1 MCQLSYRNTMSCIG
15 PVAYI
20 FGVLGVG
27 KLSLDL
33 VFEDLKIVNSFR
45 EDGIPDQQPKKCF
58 LVVQLSAK
66 DPPRYLA
73 ALGDHNH
80 SRPGC

>member
-1 MCQLSYRNTMSCIG
+1 MSCIV

-20 FGVLGVG
+20 WGGLGVG
-27 KLSLDL
+27 QRSIDL
-33 VFEDLKIVNSFR
+33 VFEDLKIAISFR
-45 EDGIPDQQPKKCF
+45 EDGIPNQQPKKGF

-66 DPPRYLA
+66 NPPRYLA
-73 ALGDHNH
+73 VLGDHNH